1 MDRRRWLILS
11 SVSVGTFMA
20 TLDGSIVNISLPK
33 IQESFGVDLATVEWV
48 VVAYLLVV
56 GSVLLPFGRLGEV
69 LTFKRVYLVGF
80 AVFTLASALCG
91 FAPSATVLIL
101 FRILQGLGAGML
113 QAMGPAIVARTFG
126 PGERGRA
133 LGINAISVSIG
144 LSLGPALGG
153 LLTEFGTWRAIFL
166 VNVPVGIF
174 AILWAARIL
183 PAEQR
188 RAGQSFDLLGAA
200 LSSTAVFALLLALIN
215 GQSWGWS
222 SPPTLGLLAAFV
234 VLGALFLFVE
244 RRAAQPMIDLA
255 LFRIRAFSA
264 GLASLVIAF
273 SGLFTATFLLPFL
286 LQQGSGFTPLEAGL
300 LLTPI
305 PITTAL
311 VAPFSGALS
320 DRIGSRLPASAGIAI
335 MALGLL
341 SLTELPAAF
350 AIPDLVWRLV
360 LIGLGQ
366 GLFMS
371 PNSSAILGSVPRR
384 RIGTASGTLAQMRVT
399 GQALGI
405 ALSGAIV
412 AIRLPVHA
420 AGLAGEGSAAAG
432 EALAMA
438 IQDAFIVAA
447 LLCGIG
453 IVTSALRGGPAG
465 SQAAA
470 GEAAGGEPVGNQVA
484 GVRATGGDA
493 TGGEPAG
500 GQPARR

>member
-33 IQESFGVDLATVEWV
+33 IQESFGVELAVVEWV
-48 VVAYLLVV
+48 VVGYLLVV

-69 LTFKRVYLVGF
+69 VTFKRVYLAGF
-80 AVFTLASALCG
+80 AVFTVASAFCAL
-91 FAPSATVLIL
+91 APSAAALVL
-101 FRILQGLGAGML
+101 FRVVQGLGAGML

-126 PGERGRA
+126 SGERGRA
-133 LGINAISVSIG
+133 LGFNAISVSIG

-153 LLTEFGTWRAIFL
+153 LLTELGTWRAIFL

-188 RAGQSFDLLGAA
+188 RAGQSFDLRGAV

-234 VLGALFLFVE
+234 ILGALFLRVE
-244 RRAAQPMIDLA
+244 TRAVQPMIDLL

-264 GLASLVIAF
+264 GLASLVIVF

-320 DRIGSRLPASAGIAI
+320 DRIGSRLPASAGVGI

-341 SLTELPAAF
+341 SLTQLPAAF
-350 AIPDLVWRLV
+350 TVPDLVWRLV
-360 LIGLGQ
+360 LVGLGQ

-371 PNSSAILGSVPRR
+371 PNSSAILGSVPRT

-405 ALSGAIV
+405 AISGAIV

-420 AGLAGEGSAAAG
+420 AALVGEGSAAAG
-432 EALAMA
+432 QALAMA

-465 SQAAA
+465 R
-470 GEAAGGEPVGNQVA
+470 G
-484 GVRATGGDA
+484 A

-500 GQPARR
+500 GDPTGGEPARR